1 MANIGWTHLTTGD
14 KEQILAGIREG
25 IAHGGPYHV
34 EVHPADRCNIS
45 CFFCSTATLR
55 GTDELP
61 MSRWQ
66 ELLVEL
72 KAAGTRSIR
81 LSGGGEPLFHR
92 EIRSFLGA
100 VKDSG
105 IPIENITTNAVLLN
119 PEIALLLPE
128 VCDEVTVSINT
139 GDPDTYSSMMKTPP
153 KNFQRVIDNIR
164 ELARVRDASGKRR
177 PRINLQFL
185 VWKDNYRSI
194 PAMYRL
200 SRDLR
205 CDTVFFNGLSF
216 LPPADKMNAAETSE
230 MLALYEDVLRIDEF
244 RTIATIES
252 YEQLITEDIRAIA
265 EKLSRERRALS
276 HSRRLYNFFRRG
288 EFSIGEKLA
297 HRKRLRARAVAT
309 RTQELNSS
317 CLIGWHSLVIRT
329 NGDVAPCC
337 ILQGK
342 KLGNVY
348 TTSLSEVWHG
358 EAYGSFRAELT
369 EIMARGASWKSNET
383 HEIVESIC
391 GKGSGAGCPIATF
404 YYQHDSEFSDEMS
417 DVIATLQPA
426 LPS

>member
-1 MANIGWTHLTTGD
+1 MANIGWTHLTAGD
-14 KEQILAGIREG
+14 KKQILAGIREG

-34 EVHPADRCNIS
+34 EVHPADRCNIT

-61 MSRWQ
+61 ISRWE
-66 ELLVEL
+66 ELLAEL

-92 EIRSFLGA
+92 EIKRFLGA

-119 PEIALLLPE
+119 REVALLLAE
-128 VCDEVTVSINT
+128 VCDEVTVSLNT
-139 GDPDTYSSMMKTPP
+139 SDPDTYSSMMKTVPR
-153 KNFQRVIDNIR
+153 NFQRVIDNIR
-164 ELARVRDASGKRR
+164 ELARVRDGGGKRR

-185 VWKDNYRSI
+185 VWKGNYRLI

-216 LPPADKMNAAETSE
+216 LTPADKMNAAETSE
-230 MLALYEDVLRIDEF
+230 MLALYEDVLRIDAH
-244 RTIATIES
+244 RTITSIES
-252 YEQLITEDIRAIA
+252 YEQPITEEIRAIV
-265 EKLSRERRALS
+265 EKLSRERGDVSAFLRV
-276 HSRRLYNFFRRG
+276 YNFFRRG

-297 HRKRLRARAVAT
+297 HRKRLRARAAAIRV
-309 RTQELNSS
+309 QELSSS

-348 TTSLSEVWHG
+348 TNSLNEVWHG
-358 EAYGSFRAELT
+358 EAYRSFRAELT
-369 EIMARGASWKSNET
+369 QIMSRGASWKSNET
-383 HEIVESIC
+383 DKIVESIC
-391 GKGSGAGCPIATF
+391 GKSSGAGCPIATF
-404 YYQHDSEFSDEMS
+404 YYQPDSEFTDELS
-417 DVIATLQPA
+417 DVIATLQPVV
-426 LPS
+426 PS